1 MLLRLN
7 NDLVLLDNKKGLKS
21 LSIEIKRCSI
31 DVKSILT
38 IETLSVL
45 LNKKISRTNTSLS
58 REINNYR
65 EYKKYEKINP
75 LLYTS
80 SWESLN
86 KRQLLSVDLNVQDE
100 LTYFV
105 EKEVDSKI
113 VLIGNKVDMLTLYV
127 KYNTIRKKGIK
138 CKVKKWVDWRLLS
151 T

>member
-127 KYNTIRKKGIK
+127 KYNTIRKKE
-138 CKVKKWVDWRLLS
+138 
-151 T
+151 

>member
-7 NDLVLLDNKKGLKS
+7 NDLVLLDNRKGLKS
-21 LSIEIKRCSI
+21 LSMEIKRCSVY
-31 DVKSILT
+31 VKSILT

-65 EYKKYEKINP
+65 EYKEYEKINP
-75 LLYTS
+75 LLYAG

-86 KRQLLSVDLNVQDE
+86 KRQLLSVDLNIQDE

-113 VLIGNKVDMLTLYV
+113 VSIGNKVDMLTLYV
-127 KYNTIRKKGIK
+127 KYNTIRKKE
-138 CKVKKWVDWRLLS
+138 
-151 T
+151 

>member
-7 NDLVLLDNKKGLKS
+7 NNLVLLDNEKGLKS

-31 DVKSILT
+31 YVKSILT

-75 LLYTS
+75 LLHAG

-105 EKEVDSKI
+105 EKEVDSKM

-127 KYNTIRKKGIK
+127 KYNTVRKREKNEK
-138 CKVKKWVDWRLLS
+138 QQ
-151 T
+151 